1 MAKLNATASA
11 LTFSTY
17 LGGSFNDQAN
27 SIAIDSSHNV
37 YVAGVTSSFDFPVSP
52 TAFQS
57 SIGGTFN
64 AFVAK
69 LTSTGATLAFSTYL
83 GGSGSDQASALAV
96 DSAGNVWLAG
106 STSSANFPL
115 VNAYQAAL
123 AGGKDVFIATLN
135 ATGDH
140 LLYSSY
146 LGGAL
151 DDAGLA
157 IGIDNQGSEVVGGI
171 TESSNFPSTVGVIQP
186 LFGGSYDGF
195 VFKLQAGICPYS
207 LSTNAL
213 NVAGYRRFRHDHG
226 LGDGWL

>member
-1 MAKLNATASA
+1 MV
-11 LTFSTY
+11 FSTY
-17 LGGSFNDQAN
+17 LGGSLDDFPN
-27 SIAIDSSHNV
+27 SIAIDSSQNV
-37 YVAGVTSSFDFPVSP
+37 YVAGPTTCSDFPVSP
-52 TAFQS
+52 AAFQRATF
-57 SIGGTFN
+57 GGGAFD

-69 LTSTGATLAFSTYL
+69 LTSTGATLGFSTFL

-106 STSSANFPL
+106 STSSINFPL
-115 VNAYQAAL
+115 VNAFQAAL

-151 DDAGLA
+151 DDSGLA

-171 TESSNFPSTVGVIQP
+171 TESSNFPSSGRRGPAAVWRK
-186 LFGGSYDGF
+186 LRDGF
-195 VFKLQAGICPYS
+195 VFKAQELESAR
-207 LSTNAL
+207 T
-213 NVAGYRRFRHDHG
+213 V
-226 LGDGWL
+226 